1 MKDLPKGK
9 RMGPHQV
16 FDESKTRP
24 HMLTEAG
31 IPKMTE
37 AGIRKL
43 MPVMLRGGAIRNDV
57 EGYYHRDSLTR
68 KELADAPFR
77 ELEGYA
83 RQFFDSYQH
92 QRHTEPLTVINVMR
106 KLLNER
112 ETAFEREHPSRKK
125 PKPRR

>member
-1 MKDLPKGK
+1 M
-9 RMGPHQV
+9 Q
-16 FDESKTRP
+16 
-24 HMLTEAG
+24 TEAG

-43 MPVMLRGGAIRNDV
+43 MPDMLRAGAIRNDV
-57 EGYYHRDSLTR
+57 EGYYHRGSLTR

-92 QRHTEPLTVINVMR
+92 QRHTELRIVIEVMR
-106 KLLNER
+106 KLLKER
-112 ETAFEREHPSRKK
+112 EVSFERAHPSRQK
-125 PKPRR
+125 PTPRR